1 MLNIQLPPRRKGY
14 SYALANTS
22 AEDFV
27 FCYEILVFG
36 LRVVDNKAV
45 VDEYKTGAILVL
57 AFVAGRNPD

>member
-1 MLNIQLPPRRKGY
+1 M
-14 SYALANTS
+14 ANTS